1 MKFLLVL
8 SLLLAIL
15 FILLGVMEGD
25 LFSPFVYAVLAS
37 GFLVS
42 GAVLGS
48 ALYVGYH
55 VKRNSAMQ
63 REIMRRIVGARVSKP
78 YSIEDVLD

>member
-1 MKFLLVL
+1 MVDNILKFLLIL
-8 SLLLAIL
+8 SLLLAVV

-42 GAVLGS
+42 GAVMGS

-55 VKRNSAMQ
+55 IKRNSAMQ
-63 REIMRRIVGARVSKP
+63 QQVYKAIAGRK
-78 YSIEDVLD
+78 

>member
-1 MKFLLVL
+1 MVDNILKFLLVL
-8 SLLLAIL
+8 SLLLAVV

-42 GAVLGS
+42 GSVLGS
-48 ALYVGYH
+48 ALYVGH
-55 VKRNSAMQ
+55 RIKRNAIVML
-63 REIMRRIVGARVSKP
+63 EIMKRLAQNR
-78 YSIEDVLD
+78 